1 MFYKLA
7 FQNVKKSIK
16 DYTIYFLTLTFGVCL
31 FYAFNSLDSQS
42 VMLKLSSATNKEI
55 MELLVNMIGGISVF
69 ISVILGFLIIY
80 ANRFLMKRR
89 KKELGIYMT
98 LGMRKFTISRVLTLE
113 TLVIGVFS
121 LAVGLIVGIFA
132 AQGLSVLTAQM
143 FEVRLEEFH
152 FVFSNAALIKTLIYF
167 GVIFLV
173 VILFNGITVS
183 KFKLIDLLT
192 ASKKNEKL
200 KVKSLWVSVILFLLS
215 IACLAVAY
223 TVIIDTG
230 LMAWNNTVLMCI
242 ILGIIGTFLFFLSL
256 SGFLLRAVKSCKKV
270 YYNGLNMFVLRQ
282 INSKVTTTFV
292 SMTLICLMLFVTI
305 CVLSSGKGIADT
317 MSNTLKD
324 VTPFD
329 ASTYSLYE
337 PDNPDFVEKGLD
349 FRGYYEKQLK
359 ERGVLSDDIV
369 KGYAV
374 LEIYQTDLQYKQ
386 ILKYF
391 GKATINGRVSD
402 EVYERQME
410 YHPEVISIS
419 DFNKMLELQGKSP
432 IELKGN
438 QAAIICNYADMLPAY
453 EELLSEGD
461 KIKIF
466 GKEYELYPD
475 VLNEAYYTTASA
487 MITGSVVVPDDAVK
501 DILIPSYEFINV
513 NFKGD
518 VVKNSQIFQERCDKL
533 EEDPYQYFTTSMTVT
548 RSEMYDQSKG
558 MSVAAT
564 YIAIY
569 IGIIFLITSAAVL
582 ALQQLSESS
591 DNQER
596 YRLLR
601 KIGTDPKMI
610 NRSVFMQVFIT
621 FMLPL
626 ALAVIHSVVGIA
638 VANQVIEV
646 FGKVDATG
654 GIITA
659 ALAII
664 VVYGGY
670 MLATYFGCKSMVKK

>member
-42 VMLKLSSATNKEI
+42 VMLKLTSTTNQAI

-89 KKELGIYMT
+89 KKELGVYMT

-113 TLVIGVFS
+113 TLVIGVFA
-121 LAVGLIVGIFA
+121 LAVGLLIGVFA

-143 FEVRLEEFH
+143 FEVRLDEFH

-173 VILFNGITVS
+173 VMLFNGITVS

-192 ASKKNEKL
+192 AAKKNEKL
-200 KVKSLWVSVILFLLS
+200 KVKSLWVSVVLFLLA

-230 LMAWNNTVLMCI
+230 LMAWNETVLMCI

-256 SGFLLRAVKSCKKV
+256 SGFLLRAVKSCKKL

-282 INSKVTTTFV
+282 INSKVTTTFI

-329 ASTYSLYE
+329 ATTYTFYE
-337 PDNPDFVEKGLD
+337 YDNPEIAQRGLD

-359 ERGVLSDDIV
+359 ERGVLADDIV

-374 LEIYQTDLQYKQ
+374 LEVYQTDLQNKQ

-391 GKATINGRVSD
+391 GESEMKGKVSD
-402 EVYERQME
+402 EAYQRQME
-410 YHPEVISIS
+410 YHPEVISVS
-419 DFNKMLELQGKSP
+419 DFNKMLKLQGKSP
-432 IELKGN
+432 IKLEDS
-438 QAAIICNYADMLPAY
+438 QIAIICNYADMTPAY
-453 EELLSEGD
+453 ERLIAEGE
-461 KIKIF
+461 KVKIF
-466 GKEYELYPD
+466 DKEYSLYPE
-475 VLNEAYYTTASA
+475 VLKEAYYTTAAA
-487 MITGSVVVPDDAVK
+487 MIAGSVVVPDDVVK
-501 DILIPSYEFINV
+501 DILIPTNEYINI

-518 VVKNSQIFQERCDKL
+518 VAKNSQIFEERCDKL
-533 EEDPYQYFTTSMTVT
+533 AEDPYEYFTTAMTLT
-548 RSEMYDQSKG
+548 RSEMYEQSKG
-558 MSVAAT
+558 MSVVAT

-626 ALAVIHSVVGIA
+626 LLAIVHSIVGIT

>member
-31 FYAFNSLDSQS
+31 FYAFNSLDSQA
-42 VMLKLSSATNKEI
+42 VMLKLSSATNKSM
-55 MELLVNMIGGISVF
+55 MEMLINMISGISVF

-113 TLVIGVFS
+113 TLVIGIVS
-121 LAVGLIVGIFA
+121 LAVGLLVGVFA

-152 FVFSNAALIKTLIYF
+152 FVFSNAALLKTLIYF

-192 ASKKNEKL
+192 AAKKNEKL

-215 IACLAVAY
+215 VACLAVAY

-270 YYNGLNMFVLRQ
+270 YYSGLNMFVLRQ
-282 INSKVTTTFV
+282 INSKVTTTFI
-292 SMTLICLMLFVTI
+292 SMTLICLMLFVTV

-317 MSNTLKD
+317 MSSTLKD

-329 ASTYSLYE
+329 ASTYTFYE
-337 PDNPDFVEKGLD
+337 EDNPDFVEKGLD
-349 FRGYYEKQLK
+349 FRGYYEKQLR

-374 LEIYQTDLQYKQ
+374 LEIYRTDLQYNQ

-391 GKATINGRVSD
+391 EKAEISGRVSD
-402 EVYERQME
+402 EVYKRQME
-410 YHPEVISIS
+410 YHPEVIAIS
-419 DFNKMLELQGKSP
+419 DFNKMLELQGKKP
-432 IELKGN
+432 ITLKDD
-438 QAAIICNYADMLPAY
+438 QVAVVCNYADMMPAY
-453 EELLSEGD
+453 EQLLLEGG
-461 KIKIF
+461 KIEIS
-466 GKEYELYPD
+466 GKEYGLYPD
-475 VLNEAYYTTASA
+475 IIEEAYYTTAA
-487 MITGSVVVPDDAVK
+487 AAITGSVIVPDDVVK
-501 DILIPSYEFINV
+501 DILIPSLEYINV

-518 VVKNSQIFQERCDKL
+518 VEKNSRIFQERCEKL
-533 EEDPYQYFTTSMTVT
+533 SDDPYEYYTTSISMTRT
-548 RSEMYDQSKG
+548 EMYEQSKG
-558 MSVAAT
+558 LSVAAT

-601 KIGTDPKMI
+601 KIGTDSRMI

-626 ALAVIHSVVGIA
+626 LLAVIHSIVGIT
-638 VANQVIEV
+638 VANEIIEV
-646 FGKVDATG
+646 FGKVDAIG

-659 ALAII
+659 AVAII